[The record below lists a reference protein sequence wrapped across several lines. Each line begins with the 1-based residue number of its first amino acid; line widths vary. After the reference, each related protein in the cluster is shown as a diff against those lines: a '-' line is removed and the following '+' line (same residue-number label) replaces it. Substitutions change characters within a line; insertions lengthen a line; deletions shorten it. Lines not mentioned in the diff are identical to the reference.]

1 MSTTPADD
9 LDYIFGFKISYMKT
23 FSGAD
28 EPTLFGQRLVSALQ
42 QAELSCSP
50 TEVAHGFNLR
60 GGGARVTSHAARK
73 WLLGHAIPTQG
84 NIQVLADW
92 TGVNAA
98 WLRFG
103 EGERHRH
110 MSSLMEDAATD
121 PRMASMVNDLRSLP
135 AEAQVLVRG
144 LINVLKESERHLH
157 DDHT

>member
-1 MSTTPADD
+1 
-9 LDYIFGFKISYMKT
+9 MKT
-23 FSGAD
+23 SSGAD
-28 EPTLFGQRLVSALQ
+28 ERTLFGQRLSSALKR
-42 QAELSCSP
+42 AELSSSP
-50 TEVAHGFNLR
+50 TEIAHGFNLR

-110 MSSLMEDAATD
+110 MPSLVEDTATD

-144 LINVLKESERHLH
+144 LINVLMESQRHPH
-157 DDHT
+157 DDSK

>member
-1 MSTTPADD
+1 
-9 LDYIFGFKISYMKT
+9 MKT

-28 EPTLFGQRLVSALQ
+28 ERTLFGQRLISALQ
-42 QAELSCSP
+42 RAELSCSP

-60 GGGARVTSHAARK
+60 GNGARVTSHAARK

-103 EGERHRH
+103 EGERHRP
-110 MSSLMEDAATD
+110 MPLILKDTATD
-121 PRMASMVNDLRSLP
+121 PRMTSMFNDLLSLP

-144 LINVLKESERHLH
+144 LINVLMKLERQPH
-157 DDHT
+157 DHNK